1 MYNKKKIKI
10 FAKKKNHFRN
20 NNYLHNSQNNRI
32 MNAVVTHIMQVS
44 PTMKIFRIAPDG
56 WELPQF
62 SAGQFAALGLPGSA
76 NRVEGSD
83 PDSEPVAPDKII
95 RRVYSIASSSKN
107 NEFIEFY
114 ITLVRSGA
122 LTPRLFALNIGDKI
136 ELGKKAVGMFTLDQV
151 SPEQNVVLVATGTG
165 VAPYMSMLRSDA
177 LGTRTGKIAVLHG
190 ASNSWDL
197 GYSSELVL
205 LESLS
210 SKLKYLPTI
219 LEPQREAAKWSGLT
233 KFVQDIWVDKT
244 IDNAFGFDL
253 LPENTHIF
261 LCGNPKMVEAMK
273 IVLANEGFKEHTKKE
288 AGQIHI
294 ESW

>member
-1 MYNKKKIKI
+1 
-10 FAKKKNHFRN
+10 
-20 NNYLHNSQNNRI
+20 
-32 MNAVVTHIMQVS
+32 MNAIVTHIMQVS

-56 WELPQF
+56 WDLPQF

-76 NRVEGSD
+76 PRVEGSE
-83 PDSEPVAPDKII
+83 PDAEEVEPDKLIK
-95 RRVYSIASSSKN
+95 RVYSIASSSKN

-151 SPEQNVVLVATGTG
+151 APDQNVVLVATGTG

-190 ASNSWDL
+190 AANSWDL

-205 LESLS
+205 LESLT

-219 LEPQREAAKWSGLT
+219 LEPQKEAAKWNGLT
-233 KFVQDIWVDKT
+233 KFVQDIWSDKT
-244 IDNAFGFDL
+244 IDKAFGSELKPD
-253 LPENTHIF
+253 NTHIF
-261 LCGNPKMVEAMK
+261 LCGNPRMVEAMK
-273 IVLANEGFKEHTKKE
+273 TVLNSEGFVEHTKKE
-288 AGQIHI
+288 PGQIHI
-294 ESW
+294 ESWQ